1 MVNNRDIDK
10 LIVQKVFEMSQAG
23 NSHTE
28 IGDFFHRSRRWA
40 QNILHNYSKET
51 FSPVSVKKRG
61 PQRKTT
67 QEEDQLIIQKAREKA
82 HAPVRAVLGELN
94 SPIKKKISRRT
105 AARRLSDAGARMQ
118 KEQAEVKTQILRHT
132 AQYTAKYYS
141 KTEGCHS

>member
-67 QEEDQLIIQKAREKA
+67 QEEDQLIINLLTYHIKIRSAMKMIQGIAKMM
-82 HAPVRAVLGELN
+82 LN
-94 SPIKKKISRRT
+94 ERR
-105 AARRLSDAGARMQ
+105 
-118 KEQAEVKTQILRHT
+118 VKF
-132 AQYTAKYYS
+132 S
-141 KTEGCHS
+141 